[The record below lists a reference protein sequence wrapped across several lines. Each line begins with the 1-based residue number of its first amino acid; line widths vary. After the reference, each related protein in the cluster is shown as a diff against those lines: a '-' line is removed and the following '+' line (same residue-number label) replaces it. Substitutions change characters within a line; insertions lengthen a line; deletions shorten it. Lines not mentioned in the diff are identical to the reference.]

1 MLRISNIRLDLSSRL
16 SPLLSTGEFKMEWV
30 PISKY
35 VSSNYIYVF
44 LNYIYVWSNSW
55 LGETVCKC
63 RKTNTTRGETRTQKT
78 WDRSPSYTCMNVWWK
93 LFNDWQQL
101 QHGTRGYQINIYMY
115 IFTGSIGEGLCLTD
129 SFVPL
134 VSLYSCCYIQWHP
147 MHIGQSYE
155 YSNNDRDKHHSGIPD
170 QSCRRR
176 YWIFLWS
183 ETILSCHVITCRIGQ
198 TLLHV
203 HPENE

>member
-63 RKTNTTRGETRTQKT
+63 RKTNTTRGETRTQKHGIEVRPIHVWMYDENSLMT
-78 WDRSPSYTCMNVWWK
+78 DSNCNMVHVVTRSIYTCTFSQDPLGKAFVW
-93 LFNDWQQL
+93 
-101 QHGTRGYQINIYMY
+101 RI
-115 IFTGSIGEGLCLTD
+115 
-129 SFVPL
+129 V
-134 VSLYSCCYIQWHP
+134 
-147 MHIGQSYE
+147 
-155 YSNNDRDKHHSGIPD
+155 
-170 QSCRRR
+170 
-176 YWIFLWS
+176 
-183 ETILSCHVITCRIGQ
+183 LSHW
-198 TLLHV
+198 
-203 HPENE
+203 

>member
-63 RKTNTTRGETRTQKT
+63 RKTITNI
-78 WDRSPSYTCMNVWWK
+78 NVWWK

-129 SFVPL
+129 SVIPL

-147 MHIGQSYE
+147 MHIGLKC
-155 YSNNDRDKHHSGIPD
+155 NNSGNYINHA
-170 QSCRRR
+170 
-176 YWIFLWS
+176 I
-183 ETILSCHVITCRIGQ
+183 
-198 TLLHV
+198 LLHSKGK
-203 HPENE
+203 HFSRTTY

>member
-16 SPLLSTGEFKMEWV
+16 LPLLSTGEFKMEWV

-63 RKTNTTRGETRTQKT
+63 RKTITTRGETRTQKT
-78 WDRSPSYTCMNVWWK
+78 WDRSPSYMNVWWK

-101 QHGTRGYQINIYMY
+101 QHGTRGYQINFHRIHWGRPLSDGWLYP
-115 IFTGSIGEGLCLTD
+115 TGK
-129 SFVPL
+129 P
-134 VSLYSCCYIQWHP
+134 IQ
-147 MHIGQSYE
+147 
-155 YSNNDRDKHHSGIPD
+155 
-170 QSCRRR
+170 
-176 YWIFLWS
+176 L
-183 ETILSCHVITCRIGQ
+183 
-198 TLLHV
+198 LLHSV
-203 HPENE
+203 TSNAYRAIIWILQQWSRQTS